1 MFWLKKAI
9 SFCLM
14 PFPAS
19 LGLMMAGLWLSRR
32 QGSATLGKVMMLGGL
47 LLLVVMSNRQVGLAL
62 LRPLEQRYPAIPEI
76 IVGEPVPA
84 NLAACRYIVVL
95 GGGHADAAA
104 LPATSRL
111 SVYALGRITEAVRL
125 ARLLPRAQIITTGPG
140 HDGLPTH
147 AETLAAAAISLGV
160 APDRFITLD
169 SGRDTE
175 GEAAAV
181 RTEIGDAPFA
191 LVTSAWHMPRAMAL
205 MQHAGLNPLACPA
218 DFHASTHD
226 RFTWT
231 DYLCGLDGLENST
244 WAVYER
250 LGYAWAR
257 WRGKVN

>member
-9 SFCLM
+9 STCLM
-14 PFPAS
+14 PFPAI
-19 LGLMMAGLWLSRR
+19 LGLMIAGLLLSRR
-32 QGSATLGKVMMLGGL
+32 KGYATLGKGMILTGI
-47 LLLVVMSNRQVGLAL
+47 LLLVVLSNRQVGLAL
-62 LRPLEQRYPAIPEI
+62 IRPLEQRYPPIPET
-76 IVGEPVPA
+76 IVGEPIPDQ
-84 NLAACRYIVVL
+84 LAACRYIVVL

-111 SVYALGRITEAVRL
+111 SVYALGRITEGVRL
-125 ARLLPRAQIITTGPG
+125 ARLLPHAKIITSGPG
-140 HDGLPTH
+140 QKGELSH

-160 APDRFITLD
+160 SPDRFIMLD

-175 GEAAAV
+175 GEAAAI
-181 RTEIGDAPFA
+181 RSEIGDAPFA

-205 MQHAGLNPLACPA
+205 MQHAGLNALACPT
-218 DFHASTHD
+218 DFHARTND

-250 LGYAWAR
+250 LGYRWAK
-257 WRGKVN
+257 WRGKIN